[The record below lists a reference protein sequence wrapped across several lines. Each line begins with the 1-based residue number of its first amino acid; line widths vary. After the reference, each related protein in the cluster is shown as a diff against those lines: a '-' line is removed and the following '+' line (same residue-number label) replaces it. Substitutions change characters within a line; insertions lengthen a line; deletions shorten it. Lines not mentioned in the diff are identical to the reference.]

1 MAAEAVA
8 EEATAVMEAR
18 QIPVMAVAEEATAVM
33 AEMEAIVVEE
43 AEEAFSPPEA
53 TGVLMGP
60 LPEAEEEEASAPEM
74 PETEEAVH
82 ASYSTRKRE
91 IDMNYIITKDGEY
104 VNTIVADES
113 FVTSYCM
120 KNGYNFSKIE
130 DSSGTQTN
138 IIDQAKT
145 TKHTELSEACQSTI
159 YNGATITLSDG
170 SQQYFTYNDHD
181 QTNIF
186 EMYSAVK
193 AGATQYIYQAQDGSC
208 MVYQAADIITIY
220 STLAALKTSTLT
232 YYHQLTDYVDTLT
245 SVDDINA
252 VTFGQELTG
261 EYLERFTELITVAAE
276 QMNIVLGIT
285 DSSEDTNNA

>member
-1 MAAEAVA
+1 MSMIINAETKSY
-8 EEATAVMEAR
+8 EEQSHR
-18 QIPVMAVAEEATAVM
+18 RYPDNWNGDGWIPVPLALEPRARAYCPYCELVTE
-33 AEMEAIVVEE
+33 
-43 AEEAFSPPEA
+43 
-53 TGVLMGP
+53 GDVLVDIIPTEKPGP
-60 LPEAEEEEASAPEM
+60 DINE
-74 PETEEAVH
+74 
-82 ASYSTRKRE
+82 
-91 IDMNYIITKDGEY
+91 
-104 VNTIVADES
+104 
-113 FVTSYCM
+113 
-120 KNGYNFSKIE
+120 
-130 DSSGTQTN
+130 
-138 IIDQAKT
+138 AKT
-145 TKHTELSEACQSTI
+145 VKHTELSEACQSTI

-170 SQQYFTYNDHD
+170 SQQYFTYNEHD

-245 SVDDINA
+245 SIDDINA

-261 EYLERFTELITVAAE
+261 EYLERYNELITVAAE
-276 QMNIVLGIT
+276 QMNIVLGIA

>member
-1 MAAEAVA
+1 MYISKNQIETGNHGNPQSNKFLNSVKLPDSLLSDYLAYNGFVNLTINGDTV
-8 EEATAVMEAR
+8 TAVEPNTEAW
-18 QIPVMAVAEEATAVM
+18 EAWKATL
-33 AEMEAIVVEE
+33 
-43 AEEAFSPPEA
+43 PPEA
-53 TGVLMGP
+53 DP
-60 LPEAEEEEASAPEM
+60 
-74 PETEEAVH
+74 
-82 ASYSTRKRE
+82 
-91 IDMNYIITKDGEY
+91 
-104 VNTIVADES
+104 IVA
-113 FVTSYCM
+113 
-120 KNGYNFSKIE
+120 
-130 DSSGTQTN
+130 
-138 IIDQAKT
+138 AKT
-145 TKHTELSEACQSTI
+145 AKHAELSEACQSTI

-170 SQQYFTYNDHD
+170 SQQYFTYNEHD

-245 SVDDINA
+245 SVEDINA

-261 EYLERFTELITVAAE
+261 EYLERYNELITVAAE
-276 QMNIVLGIT
+276 QMNIVLGIA